1 MPPPPPP
8 PGGAPGVNAW
18 MDGYVVAKEVPYAAG
33 GARIVGTLPYGGGN
47 ALQRLQYVLVGKFTF
62 PQFAFGHTH
71 DPGFIFP
78 GGGGA
83 GLVPL
88 PGCGV

>member
-33 GARIVGTLPYGGGN
+33 GARIAGERTKRYAGTN
-47 ALQRLQYVLVGKFTF
+47 AMVYH
-62 PQFAFGHTH
+62 HTQ
-71 DPGFIFP
+71 
-78 GGGGA
+78 
-83 GLVPL
+83 PL
-88 PGCGV
+88 TY